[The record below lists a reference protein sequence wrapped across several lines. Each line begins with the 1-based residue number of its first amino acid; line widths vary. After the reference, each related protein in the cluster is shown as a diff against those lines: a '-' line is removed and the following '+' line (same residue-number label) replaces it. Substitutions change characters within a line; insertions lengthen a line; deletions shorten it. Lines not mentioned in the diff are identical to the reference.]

1 MTVKNQGYGG
11 PSGAM
16 TWTEAIVP
24 LASSLCQACWG
35 GFHSC
40 GGSGVQP
47 NRARR
52 GVSSA
57 NSPGTEPCHLNATS
71 TTTWD
76 QPRVFAMPSQLS
88 MNGSISVA
96 KEASR
101 EAGIER
107 TQGIDPEL

>member
-1 MTVKNQGYGG
+1 
-11 PSGAM
+11 
-16 TWTEAIVP
+16 
-24 LASSLCQACWG
+24 
-35 GFHSC
+35 
-40 GGSGVQP
+40 
-47 NRARR
+47 
-52 GVSSA
+52 
-57 NSPGTEPCHLNATS
+57 LNATS